1 MDWKGEK
8 CERWPAGG
16 MLRMLN
22 GAGRCPTF
30 YFFFFF
36 SPPSHIAANCS
47 IGHLPTFR
55 QQLHKNSFFSWNLGP
70 LLMCDL
76 QRRLPINV
84 VELFTVTSAR
94 GCQQPSLRRCRS
106 VCAPLPLVIKTFPWG
121 GVPAWLGG
129 AGRGRGVRAGSS
141 VTLRPSAEP
150 LQSRAGAVLPRAVP
164 GWPLAAESQQEPE
177 RSSPAKRPEQPEF
190 PLSLRGTKDVQD
202 LK

>member
-1 MDWKGEK
+1 
-8 CERWPAGG
+8 
-16 MLRMLN
+16 MLN

-30 YFFFFF
+30 FFFFP

-55 QQLHKNSFFSWNLGP
+55 QQLHKNCFFSWNLGP

-106 VCAPLPLVIKTFPWG
+106 VRAAASRDKAVPVWWG
-121 GVPAWLGG
+121 PCVARRGWPRARGE
-129 AGRGRGVRAGSS
+129 GRQ
-141 VTLRPSAEP
+141 LRHAAVH
-150 LQSRAGAVLPRAVP
+150 LQSRRSSVP
-164 GWPLAAESQQEPE
+164 EPSCPE
-177 RSSPAKRPEQPEF
+177 RRGCPWPAPGCREPA
-190 PLSLRGTKDVQD
+190 RA
-202 LK
+202 

>member
-1 MDWKGEK
+1 MS
-8 CERWPAGG
+8 
-16 MLRMLN
+16 
-22 GAGRCPTF
+22 
-30 YFFFFF
+30 YFLLFFFF

-121 GVPAWLGG
+121 GVSEGLAVGEGWGQAALS
-129 AGRGRGVRAGSS
+129 RCVH
-141 VTLRPSAEP
+141 
-150 LQSRAGAVLPRAVP
+150 LQSRCRAVP
-164 GWPLAAESQQEPE
+164 EP
-177 RSSPAKRPEQPEF
+177 SCPE
-190 PLSLRGTKDVQD
+190 LSLAGPWLQRASKSLKDQAQQNTRNTLSFHCHYVVLRMCRIWSKKQTHTKKKQQSSKTP
-202 LK
+202 LTFFLIQ